1 MMIGSYFF
9 LLKKTDWAYTGV
21 YDMFYQ
27 QALQK
32 MAKKQNFDLEKVEA
46 LRNYVT
52 HMEKGC

>member
-32 MAKKQNFDLEKVEA
+32 IAKKQNFDLEKVEA